1 MGFICLSVKANSRW
15 RNENDEPQQ
24 NDVEVLLFI
33 VSDLRSLWY
42 NDDCQRWLQWCDQWD
57 LSMLDSEMTFDWRLM
72 WKQFPIASSI
82 DMMSLFFEI
91 WFDDDDVLVKLFVSE
106 EWLKCKSK
114 HKLKNEL
121 QAKVADDA
129 AWNLTCCCR
138 AKPSIKMSGAR
149 TSLGENITKVFGT
162 RRVWDAESQQ
172 NLKLSNVTI
181 LLWGVD
187 TALCENAIFLNY
199 LDFFMVKFRTSDM
212 AMKPEHVKFVRLEC
226 FES

>member
-1 MGFICLSVKANSRW
+1 MGFIYLSVKANSRW

-57 LSMLDSEMTFDWRLM
+57 LSLLDSEMTFDWRLM

-106 EWLKCKSK
+106 EWLKRKSK
-114 HKLKNEL
+114 RKLKNEL

-129 AWNLTCCCR
+129 ARNLTCCCR
-138 AKPSIKMSGAR
+138 AEPSIKMSGAR

-162 RRVWDAESQQ
+162 RRVWEAERRQ

-181 LLWGVD
+181 LLWGAD
-187 TALCENAIFLNY
+187 TALLRKCQHDDIMLAI
-199 LDFFMVKFRTSDM
+199 
-212 AMKPEHVKFVRLEC
+212 KPEHVKFVRLEC

>member
-1 MGFICLSVKANSRW
+1 MGFIYLSVKANSRW

-57 LSMLDSEMTFDWRLM
+57 LSLLDSEMTFDWRLM
-72 WKQFPIASSI
+72 WKQFLIASSI

-106 EWLKCKSK
+106 EWLKRKSK
-114 HKLKNEL
+114 RKLKNEL

-129 AWNLTCCCR
+129 ARNLTCCCR

-162 RRVWDAESQQ
+162 RRVWEAESRQ

-187 TALCENAIFLNY
+187 TALLRKCQHDEHHVGYETRAREIRQIR
-199 LDFFMVKFRTSDM
+199 MFRELRT
-212 AMKPEHVKFVRLEC
+212 
-226 FES
+226 

>member
-1 MGFICLSVKANSRW
+1 MGFIYLSVKANSRW

-33 VSDLRSLWY
+33 VSDLRRLWY

-106 EWLKCKSK
+106 EWLKRKSK
-114 HKLKNEL
+114 RKLKNEL

-129 AWNLTCCCR
+129 ARNLTCCCR
-138 AKPSIKMSGAR
+138 AELIDK
-149 TSLGENITKVFGT
+149 NV
-162 RRVWDAESQQ
+162 RRSYV
-172 NLKLSNVTI
+172 
-181 LLWGVD
+181 
-187 TALCENAIFLNY
+187 
-199 LDFFMVKFRTSDM
+199 
-212 AMKPEHVKFVRLEC
+212 VRWEYH
-226 FES
+226 

>member
-1 MGFICLSVKANSRW
+1 MGFIYLSVKANSRW

-57 LSMLDSEMTFDWRLM
+57 LSLLDSEMTFDWRLM

-106 EWLKCKSK
+106 EWLKRKSK
-114 HKLKNEL
+114 RKLKNEL

-129 AWNLTCCCR
+129 ARNLTCCCR

-162 RRVWDAESQQ
+162 RRVWEAESRQ

-187 TALCENAIFLNY
+187 TALCENVNMMFIML
-199 LDFFMVKFRTSDM
+199 

>member
-1 MGFICLSVKANSRW
+1 MGFIYLSVKANSRW

-57 LSMLDSEMTFDWRLM
+57 LSLLDSEMTFDWRLM
-72 WKQFPIASSI
+72 WKQFLIASSI

-106 EWLKCKSK
+106 EWLKRKSK
-114 HKLKNEL
+114 RKLKNEL

-129 AWNLTCCCR
+129 ARNLTCCCR

-162 RRVWDAESQQ
+162 RRVWEAESRQ

-187 TALCENAIFLNY
+187 TALCENVNMMFIML
-199 LDFFMVKFRTSDM
+199 